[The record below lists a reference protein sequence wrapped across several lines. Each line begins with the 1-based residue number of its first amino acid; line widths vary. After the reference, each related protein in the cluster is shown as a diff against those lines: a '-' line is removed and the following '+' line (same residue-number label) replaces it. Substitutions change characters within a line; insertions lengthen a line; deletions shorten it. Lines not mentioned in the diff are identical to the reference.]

1 MDMRWAAAFLLCASV
16 ATSHA
21 QNALPRLD
29 QRNAVPKTQVLVL
42 GSMHLREAPKSFRP
56 TMLEPLLARLAA
68 YRPTIITIEQLSGE
82 TCDLMARYP
91 AVYDPQDV
99 TTYCH
104 DTSAARAATGLD
116 IPAATAEVKRTLAR
130 WPASPTPAQR
140 RHLAALFLAAG
151 DDTSAAVQWMRLP
164 KSERHAGDG
173 LDEKL
178 VADIEARSTRNNE
191 SVLIAATLAAR
202 LGLERV
208 YPVDDHAGDNVP
220 IDDPKAYGTA
230 VQAAWDTAKAMRQP
244 VLDKEDAMLASGNLL
259 DAYRHIN
266 TPESLTVLNRS
277 DFGAA
282 IADPSP
288 KHYGQ
293 LYVAGWET
301 RNLRMAAN
309 IRFAFALTPGT
320 RVLTIVG
327 SMHKPWLDSLLG
339 QMQGVDIVDAEST
352 LR

>member
-1 MDMRWAAAFLLCASV
+1 MDMRWAAALLLYASV

-29 QRNAVPKTQVLVL
+29 QHDAAPKTKVLVVGMTHLRNAP
-42 GSMHLREAPKSFRP
+42 ESFQP
-56 TMLEPLLARLAA
+56 TMLEPLLQRLAA
-68 YRPTIITIEQLSGE
+68 YKPTIITIEQLSGE

-91 AVYDPQDV
+91 AIYDPQDV

-104 DTSAARAATGLD
+104 ETSAAKAATGFD
-116 IPAATAEVKRTLAR
+116 IPAAVAEVKRTLAE
-130 WPASPTPAQR
+130 WPATPTPAQR

-151 DDTSAAVQWMRLP
+151 DDTSAAVQWMRLAEA
-164 KSERHAGDG
+164 ERHAGDG
-173 LDEKL
+173 LDEAL
-178 VADIEARSTRNNE
+178 VADITARSTRNNE

-208 YPVDDHAGDNVP
+208 YPVDDHTGDNVP
-220 IDDPKAYGTA
+220 IDDPKAYGKA
-230 VQAAWDTAKAMRQP
+230 VQASWDTAKANRQP
-244 VLDKEDAMLASGNLL
+244 MLDKEDALMKRGDLL
-259 DAYRHIN
+259 GLYRHIN
-266 TPESLTVLNRS
+266 SPDYLRVLNRS

-288 KHYGQ
+288 RHYGQ

-309 IRFAFALTPGT
+309 IRFAFAPAPGT

-339 QMQGVDIVDAEST
+339 QIQGVQIVDAASV